1 VPPFE
6 LASNAYMLSTS
17 SDPCVGGG
25 ATAAFRIQSEWQ
37 AVLDVSGCKMTGLKH
52 NLSGDS
58 LSYMAGVRWTPPLD
72 GRWRPYAQLLTGG
85 NKLTQELLLPG
96 VKAVLTTGSSI
107 PDHSQYTQ
115 EFQSDSFSFA
125 AGLGID
131 LRLNRALAFRVANLE
146 YTRSWAHELNG
157 FQPPHGLQF
166 KTGLVLH
173 MGTW

>member
-1 VPPFE
+1 
-6 LASNAYMLSTS
+6 
-17 SDPCVGGG
+17 
-25 ATAAFRIQSEWQ
+25 
-37 AVLDVSGCKMTGLKH
+37 MTGLKQ

-58 LSYMAGVRWTPPLD
+58 LSYMAGVRWTPKR
-72 GRWRPYAQLLTGG
+72 GVRWRPYTQLLAGG

-96 VKAVLTTGSSI
+96 VKAVLAKTS
-107 PDHSQYTQ
+107 PDPNHDAYTEQ
-115 EFQSDSFSFA
+115 FQSDSFSFA
-125 AGLGID
+125 AGSGMD
-131 LRLNRALAFRVANLE
+131 VRLNRALAFRLANVE